1 MTPLQIFLGL
11 ASYFLLLLGVGY
23 FTAKRSGDS
32 GYFLG
37 NRQSIWWMVALGMLS
52 DSMSGVSFIS
62 VPGAVVNVNFSYM
75 QVVFGYFVGYLIISY
90 ILLPLYYK
98 RNVTS
103 IYEYLE
109 QRFGAAEQKTGAFF
123 FVISRLLGSAGRLF
137 LTAIILQKFLFN
149 HWGVPFSLTVSI
161 IILLILAYTFKGGI
175 GTLVFTDALQ
185 STFLIGGLLVCFG
198 LIYFSP
204 ELSDHSFSYLFW
216 KSSHYT
222 TIFNW
227 DYFSSS
233 YFGKH
238 FIGGVFLCV
247 AMTGLDQNMMQK
259 NLSCRSLN
267 DAQKNMLMTAFIVV
281 LVNIVFLSLGV
292 LMIEFLSAKGTL
304 ETTIAQGTDYIFPSI
319 ALNHL
324 GTVGGI
330 AFILGLS
337 AATFSSADSVLTTL
351 TTSTYFDLM
360 HIHKSKGISEEQRLK
375 RRQILHIVF
384 ALLLWLSIMGFY
396 RFSSGAI
403 IDVVLQL
410 ANYTYGPLLGLFAF
424 GIISNKKL
432 NPIGMI
438 IVSVIIPAICWYL
451 GKNEYVSSLLGLSP
465 LDWEYKFG
473 YELLLI
479 NGIFSSI
486 GYWFVSIISKR
497 F

>member
-1 MTPLQIFLGL
+1 MTPLQIFTGL
-11 ASYFLLLLGVGY
+11 ASYFILLLGVG
-23 FTAKRSGDS
+23 FITAKRSGDS

-37 NRQSIWWMVALGMLS
+37 NKQSIWWMVALGMLS

-98 RNVTS
+98 RNLTS

-123 FVISRLLGSAGRLF
+123 FVVSRLLGSAGRLF
-137 LTAIILQKFLFN
+137 LTAIILQKFLFDP
-149 HWGVPFSLTVSI
+149 WGVPFALTVSI

-204 ELSDHSFSYLFW
+204 ELSNHSLSYMFW
-216 KSSHYT
+216 KSSKYT
-222 TIFNW
+222 SIFNW
-227 DYFSSS
+227 DYLSSG

-238 FIGGVFLCV
+238 FIGGIFLCV

-259 NLSCRSLN
+259 NLSCRSLK
-267 DAQKNMLMTAFIVV
+267 DAQKNMIMTAFIVV
-281 LVNIVFLSLGV
+281 FVNIVFLSLGV

-304 ETTIAQGTDYIFPSI
+304 ESVIAQGTDYIFPSI

-324 GTVGGI
+324 GTFGGM
-330 AFILGLS
+330 AFVLGLS

-360 HIHKSKGISEEQRLK
+360 HLQQNNGLNEQQRLK
-375 RRQILHIVF
+375 RRRILHVIF
-384 ALLLWLSIMGFY
+384 AVLLWVSIMGFY
-396 RFSSGAI
+396 KFSSGAI

-424 GIISNKKL
+424 GIISKKKIH
-432 NPIGMI
+432 PIGMI
-438 IVSVIIPAICWYL
+438 LVSLIVPVVCWYL
-451 GKNEYVSSLLGLSP
+451 GKNEYVSYLLNVNP
-465 LDWEYKFG
+465 LNWKYKFG
-473 YELLLI
+473 YELLLV
-479 NGIFSSI
+479 NGLLSFA
-486 GYWFVSIISKR
+486 GYWIMSIVSKR
-497 F
+497 L

>member
-1 MTPLQIFLGL
+1 MTPLQIFTGL
-11 ASYFLLLLGVGY
+11 ASYFTLLLGVGY
-23 FTAKRSGDS
+23 FTAKKSGDS

-37 NRQSIWWMVALGMLS
+37 NKQSIWWMVALGMLS

-98 RNVTS
+98 RNLTS

-137 LTAIILQKFLFN
+137 LTAIILQKFLFDP
-149 HWGVPFSLTVSI
+149 WGVPFALTVSI

-185 STFLIGGLLVCFG
+185 STFLIGGLLVCFS

-204 ELSDHSFSYLFW
+204 ELSDHSLSFLFW
-216 KSSHYT
+216 NSSNYT

-227 DYFSSS
+227 DCFSSS

-238 FIGGVFLCV
+238 FVGGIFLCV

-259 NLSCRSLN
+259 NLSCRSLK

-304 ETTIAQGTDYIFPSI
+304 ESTIAQGTDYIFPSI

-330 AFILGLS
+330 AFVLGLS

-351 TTSTYFDLM
+351 TTSTYFDLL
-360 HIHKSKGISEEQRLK
+360 HIHKSNLISEEQRIK

-384 ALLLWLSIMGFY
+384 AFLLWLSIMGFNK
-396 RFSSGAI
+396 FSSGAI

-424 GIISNKKL
+424 GIISKKKL

-438 IVSVIIPAICWYL
+438 VVSVIVPVICWYL
-451 GKNEYVSSLLGLSP
+451 GKNEYVSSLIGLSP
-465 LDWEYKFG
+465 LEWEYKFG

-479 NGIFSSI
+479 NGILSSM
-486 GYWFVSIISKR
+486 GYWFVSVISKR

>member
-1 MTPLQIFLGL
+1 MTPLQIFIGL
-11 ASYFLLLLGVGY
+11 ASYFILLLGVG
-23 FTAKRSGDS
+23 FVTAKRSGDS

-37 NRQSIWWMVALGMLS
+37 NKQSIWWMVALGMLS

-75 QVVFGYFVGYLIISY
+75 QVVFGYFFGYLIISY

-98 RNVTS
+98 RNLTS

-137 LTAIILQKFLFN
+137 LTAIILQKFLFDP
-149 HWGVPFSLTVSI
+149 WGVPFALTVSI
-161 IILLILAYTFKGGI
+161 IIILILAYTFKGGI

-185 STFLIGGLLVCFG
+185 STFLIGGLFVCFG

-204 ELSDHSFSYLFW
+204 ELADLTFSDLFL
-216 KSSHYT
+216 KTSKYSS
-222 TIFNW
+222 IFNW
-227 DYFSSS
+227 DYLSSS

-238 FIGGVFLCV
+238 FVGGIFLCV

-259 NLSCRSLN
+259 NLSCRSLK

-281 LVNIVFLSLGV
+281 VVNVVFLSLGI
-292 LMIEFLSAKGTL
+292 LMIEFLNATGTL
-304 ETTIAQGTDYIFPSI
+304 ESVIAQGTDYMFPTI
-319 ALNHL
+319 ALNYL
-324 GTVGGI
+324 GTIGGI

-351 TTSTYFDLM
+351 TTSTYFDLIQ
-360 HIHKSKGISEEQRLK
+360 IHLNQQLDDHQRLK
-375 RRQILHIVF
+375 RRRILHVIF
-384 ALLLWLSIMGFY
+384 AILLWVSIMGFY
-396 RFSSGAI
+396 QFSSGAI

-424 GIISNKKL
+424 GIISKKKL

-438 IVSVIIPAICWYL
+438 LVSLVVPIICWYL
-451 GKNEYVSSLLGLSP
+451 GKNEYVSNLIDLNPLS
-465 LDWEYKFG
+465 WKYKFG

-479 NGIFSSI
+479 NGILSFA
-486 GYWFVSIISKR
+486 GYWIVSIISKR
-497 F
+497 L